1 MLPQGDIFELPQRL
15 GHRWRGFLHIRKPVV
30 DMFYFLE
37 RKVIC
42 LSWNCKD
49 IMK

>member
-30 DMFYFLE
+30 DMFILE
-37 RKVIC
+37 
-42 LSWNCKD
+42 LQ
-49 IMK
+49 